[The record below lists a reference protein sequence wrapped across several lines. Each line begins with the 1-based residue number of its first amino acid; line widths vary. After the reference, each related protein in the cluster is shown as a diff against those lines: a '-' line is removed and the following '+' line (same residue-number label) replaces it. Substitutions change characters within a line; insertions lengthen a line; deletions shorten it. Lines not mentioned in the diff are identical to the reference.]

1 MRILRT
7 LYHNICS
14 LIYWF
19 PVIWRDR
26 DFDYQFTL
34 DIMEHSLR
42 RLYKFLS
49 GPSAVAMQHKSHM
62 QHLHVCL
69 LLLERMKGSYIDKVR
84 KTEPRHIVGN
94 LYADWNLDDVEYL
107 EEQDWQYLWEL
118 LSKYMRTWWD

>member
-1 MRILRT
+1 MKTLRR
-7 LYHNICS
+7 LYHSIQS

-34 DIMEHSLR
+34 VIMEHSLK
-42 RLYKFLS
+42 RLYKFLN
-49 GPSAVAMQHKSHM
+49 GPHAQAAQPKSRIK
-62 QHLHVCL
+62 HLRICL
-69 LLLERMKGSYIDKVR
+69 LLLERMQGSYIDKAR
-84 KTEPRHIVGN
+84 KTEPRHVFGDF
-94 LYADWNLDDVEYL
+94 YADWNSDDVRYL

>member
-1 MRILRT
+1 MKTLRR
-7 LYHNICS
+7 LYHSIQS

-34 DIMEHSLR
+34 VIMEHSLK

-49 GPSAVAMQHKSHM
+49 GPHAQACQPKSRIK
-62 QHLHVCL
+62 QLRVCL
-69 LLLERMKGSYIDKVR
+69 LLLKRMNESYIDKAR
-84 KTEPRHIVGN
+84 KTEPRHVFGDF
-94 LYADWNLDDVEYL
+94 YADWNSDDVRYL

>member
-1 MRILRT
+1 MFHK
-7 LYHNICS
+7 LYHNIQS

-34 DIMEHSLR
+34 VIMEHSLR